1 MKWRSWVVQP
11 PPFSFM
17 KRKINK
23 TRGKANTSSN
33 LWISSRNTTTYP
45 DPRKSFKEDGEG
57 SVLAGSREETKK
69 LRSRVVQPPTIHLR
83 DEEDKQNKGK
93 NNHNAKSANIIKNH
107 GGGSVDS
114 NPRKL
119 FSKTREK

>member
-1 MKWRSWVVQP
+1 VVQP

-23 TRGKANTSSN
+23 TRGKTNTSSN

-57 SVLAGSREETKK
+57 SV
-69 LRSRVVQPPTIHLR
+69 QPPTIHLR

-93 NNHNAKSANIIKNH
+93 NNHNTKSANIIKNH